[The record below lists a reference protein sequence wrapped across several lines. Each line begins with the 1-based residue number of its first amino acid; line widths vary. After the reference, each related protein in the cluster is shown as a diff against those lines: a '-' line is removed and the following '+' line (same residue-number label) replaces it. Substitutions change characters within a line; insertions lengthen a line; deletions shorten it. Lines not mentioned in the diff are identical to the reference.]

1 MAIFTSRT
9 SRKNAVS
16 NHGYKEIA
24 KLRTQ
29 TRSTTAKSGAIKIII
44 IRVKID
50 ESDFRPTCN
59 LRKAKS
65 SLVVA
70 VGSPQLDRIL
80 IRSQRRNETDV
91 CKTNKDDDSSQGS
104 QDMVHGILG
113 ERKSKEYVRAEKSHK
128 WLRDGDWSSAKKDVS
143 RDVCLDENEG
153 NTSPRISRIIDS
165 FFSLRTS
172 TEAVSVLE

>member
-1 MAIFTSRT
+1 TQKEISTATKSRT
-9 SRKNAVS
+9 TKITIIR
-16 NHGYKEIA
+16 
-24 KLRTQ
+24 
-29 TRSTTAKSGAIKIII
+29 IKID
-44 IRVKID
+44 K
-50 ESDFRPTCN
+50 SDFRPACN
-59 LRKAKS
+59 LRKGYKTQYLRQNNIPKS

-128 WLRDGDWSSAKKDVS
+128 WLRGGDWSSAKKDVS

-165 FFSLRTS
+165 FYSLRTS
-172 TEAVSVLE
+172 TETVSVLE